1 MRNMMTHGRI
11 ATLSLALMLALGV
24 ALPTAQAL
32 ADEDIT
38 QKVQTAKTA
47 ADHEAIASYYDAQA
61 AEASQKAAMHKKMG
75 ESYKSFAT
83 SSGKGSGV
91 SAMPQHCAALAKTYS
106 AEAAHYKAMADT
118 ERKLAKAAK

>member
-1 MRNMMTHGRI
+1 MMTHGRI
-11 ATLSLALMLALGV
+11 AKLSLALLLALGV

-32 ADEDIT
+32 AAEDIT

-61 AEASQKAAMHKKMG
+61 ADALQKAAMHQKMG
-75 ESYKSFAT
+75 ESYKGAAT

-91 SAMPQHCAALAKTYS
+91 SAMPQHCEALTKTYN
-106 AEAAHYKAMADT
+106 AEAEHYKAMAQT
-118 ERKLAKAAK
+118 ERELAKSAK

>member
-1 MRNMMTHGRI
+1 MTHGRI
-11 ATLSLALMLALGV
+11 ATLSLALLLALGV

>member
-1 MRNMMTHGRI
+1 MTHGRI
-11 ATLSLALMLALGV
+11 ATLSLALLLALGV

-61 AEASQKAAMHKKMG
+61 ADASQKAAMHQKMG
-75 ESYKSFAT
+75 ESYKGAAT